1 MHSPNGR
8 PAIFSMAS
16 VMLCTGSVRSTTD
29 AAGTAA
35 VAAVATSAPLA
46 ALPDGDADPDSV
58 HRAVLLAASDVGVVA
73 FGLAVSRCVTS
84 PDWLQL
90 LDVLLA
96 GVPIVVVAVEVLVVT
111 FAAAMLFTWLLRLL
125 LGTAAAGAIA
135 GTEPAVPKSPT
146 GRTRYCCKSTT
157 CGVGEELIRNVVICF
172 PFEDRFIGHIM
183 LVRRQTVEFVTLD
196 TFCPF

>member
-46 ALPDGDADPDSV
+46 ALPVGDADPDSV

-96 GVPIVVVAVEVLVVT
+96 GVPIVVVVVAVVVLVVM

-125 LGTAAAGAIA
+125 LGAAAAGAMA

-157 CGVGEELIRNVVICF
+157 CGGRHQGGERN
-172 PFEDRFIGHIM
+172 
-183 LVRRQTVEFVTLD
+183 
-196 TFCPF
+196 